1 MRLALLI
8 LRAQRMLDVVSG
20 RIVSPATI
28 VIADSYISA
37 VNPTT
42 LPADAPIVDLGNAA
56 LLPGFIDMRVHLLL
70 KSATRFCLDVIAET
84 PAEAVPRSTV
94 IARKTL
100 LAGFTTVRELGLLYP
115 TKDRLEVSMVR
126 AIDAGWI
133 DSPRHQHHRRPYRSR
148 DVLARLGGPLP
159 TRPRARHCQRLR

>member
-37 VNPTT
+37 VNPAT
-42 LPADAPIVDLGNAA
+42 LPAAAPIVDLGNAA
-56 LLPGFIDMRVHLLL
+56 LLPGFIDMRVHSLL

-84 PAEAVPRSTV
+84 PAEAVSRATV

-100 LAGFTTVRELGLLYP
+100 LAGFTTVRKL
-115 TKDRLEVSMVR
+115 
-126 AIDAGWI
+126 
-133 DSPRHQHHRRPYRSR
+133 
-148 DVLARLGGPLP
+148 
-159 TRPRARHCQRLR
+159 C